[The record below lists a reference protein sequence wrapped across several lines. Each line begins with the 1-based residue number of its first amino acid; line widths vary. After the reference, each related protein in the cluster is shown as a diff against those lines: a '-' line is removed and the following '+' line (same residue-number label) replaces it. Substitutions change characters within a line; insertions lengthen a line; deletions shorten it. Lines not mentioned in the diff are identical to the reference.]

1 MATKFVSTLPK
12 SLSQQTEKA
21 GRGRP
26 RKFITASLETQLKKR
41 PGKWAV
47 LKEDAN
53 ATEAT
58 RLRKQAAAL
67 GITVKFVSKESTNVQ
82 SRTGR
87 PYKRVI
93 GDIYAT
99 IEVPES
105 K

>member
-26 RKFITASLETQLKKR
+26 RKFITASLEAQLKKH
-41 PGKWAV
+41 PKKWAV
-47 LKEDAN
+47 LKENAN

-58 RLRKQAAAL
+58 RLRKQGAEL
-67 GITVKFVSKESTNVQ
+67 GITIKFVSKESTDVL

-99 IEVPES
+99 MTES